1 MKPPVNAEA
10 TSYDFLE
17 PAKAADEMGRL
28 GPYRILLVLGAG
40 AMGVVFLAEDTRNR
54 RQVALKALKPNVQSS
69 DQASKRFLREGKAT
83 ADLKNDHVV
92 AIYDVG
98 QSGDVPYLAMEY
110 LRGETLETYLQR
122 SGRLPVAE
130 LLRIGREAAEGLAA
144 AHGHGVI
151 HRDVKPANLWLEGN
165 GRRVKVLDFGLARQM
180 ADQTNL
186 TVAGMIVGTPAYMSP
201 EQAKGESIDFRAD
214 LFGLGCVLYRMCTGD
229 VPFRAKDTVGTLV
242 ALTMATCRRS

>member
-1 MKPPVNAEA
+1 MSAGVTNRWPFTARPPGRAVLATLIRFAGRLQRRKRQIHISQVARAGRLGEDTLGACPTPFRRPSREYLDVKPPVNAEA

-122 SGRLPVAE
+122 SGRLPVAA
-130 LLRIGREAAEGLAA
+130 LLRL
-144 AHGHGVI
+144 
-151 HRDVKPANLWLEGN
+151 
-165 GRRVKVLDFGLARQM
+165 GRRPLRGWPPR
-180 ADQTNL
+180 T
-186 TVAGMIVGTPAYMSP
+186 
-201 EQAKGESIDFRAD
+201 
-214 LFGLGCVLYRMCTGD
+214 
-229 VPFRAKDTVGTLV
+229 
-242 ALTMATCRRS
+242 ATASHTATSRR